1 MRVRGQ
7 QISLWHP
14 RHFLSQNMTREST
27 LRAMKA
33 ILKRSKWSP
42 HIASCNVVSIIF
54 NNWANFEA
62 IWQLASVLEYVWAKK
77 CLWHSKR
84 QKVAWMSFS
93 RPSRANHEKNYVMS
107 CRNNHRQIFAL
118 CTLNSNDS
126 GWGRWFKPGPVFE
139 KFIYRQLKE
148 GFIIIHK

>member
-1 MRVRGQ
+1 MRGQ

-14 RHFLSQNMTREST
+14 RHFLSPNMTREST
-27 LRAMKA
+27 LRAMKT

-62 IWQLASVLEYVWAKK
+62 IWQLASVLGYVWAKK
-77 CLWHSKR
+77 
-84 QKVAWMSFS
+84 MSMAFQAAKS
-93 RPSRANHEKNYVMS
+93 GMNVIFTPQSSQSWKNYVMS

-118 CTLNSNDS
+118 CTLNGVQTIVGEEDDSNL
-126 GWGRWFKPGPVFE
+126 GRFSKSSS
-139 KFIYRQLKE
+139 IDN
-148 GFIIIHK
+148 